1 MDGVSLAMAKLA
13 GIRKAILSVMN
24 ENVSR
29 SRSKGD
35 ILTRGSFSPDLVK
48 HFFVG
53 AANLVSDLKSHL
65 PELFSD
71 FQEIKTEPETL
82 MAVPSGETTAPMHY
96 SRAQAERLVRDI
108 EQIFEIRANSELS
121 QPIQGQLKCVF
132 ISHGGSPDWR
142 KVQAYIE
149 KDLKISTL
157 ELAQEVNG
165 GLTIIEKLE
174 RNAARC
180 DCAVIIM
187 TGEDLFQNDLARVRE
202 NVMHEIGYF
211 QGKYGRNFVILLH
224 EEGVNIPTNL
234 SGVAYAPF
242 PKGYIEAGYQVLN
255 RELNSIYG
263 L

>member
-1 MDGVSLAMAKLA
+1 MAKLA
-13 GIRKAILSVMN
+13 GIRKAVLSVMN

-35 ILTRGSFSPDLVK
+35 LLTRGSFSPDLVK
-48 HFFVG
+48 HLFVG
-53 AANLVSDLKSHL
+53 AASLVTELKNLL

-71 FQEIKTEPETL
+71 FQDIQTEPETL
-82 MAVPSGETTAPMHY
+82 MSVQPGELQAPKHY
-96 SRAQAERLVRDI
+96 SRAQAERLMRDI

-121 QPIQGQLKCVF
+121 QPTQAQLKCVF
-132 ISHGGSPDWR
+132 ISHGRSSDWR
-142 KVQAYIE
+142 KVQPYIE

-165 GLTIIEKLE
+165 GLTLIEKLE
-174 RNAARC
+174 MNAERC

-187 TGEDLFQNDLARVRE
+187 TGEDFLPNNESRVRE

-211 QGKYGRNFVILLH
+211 QGKFGRNFVILLH

-242 PKGYIEAGYQVLN
+242 PKGYIEAGYQVLS
-255 RELNSIYG
+255 RELSSIYS